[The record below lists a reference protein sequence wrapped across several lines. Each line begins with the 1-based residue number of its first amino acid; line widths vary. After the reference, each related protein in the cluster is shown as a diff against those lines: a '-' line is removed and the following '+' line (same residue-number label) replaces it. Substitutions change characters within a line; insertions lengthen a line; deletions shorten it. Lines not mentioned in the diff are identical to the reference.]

1 MHRHRAQRYRRE
13 FSSNRM
19 GIPISQTMICSFQ
32 RRGEMGLTNTW
43 SLVISMSFYCCLGTV
58 HQAVFMNHHL
68 GTSRRQKL
76 ESPTQCETSRLW
88 SGSGPL
94 PQSEGLF
101 DRKISCQIQIPLL
114 RSHGTKVPRRISQ
127 DGIFELCV
135 HEPYHG
141 TFQTTPE
148 ADPPFKPAKNGQIIS
163 SGIQLEAVA
172 MGFFRCWLMSS
183 LARDT
188 WMCS

>member
-1 MHRHRAQRYRRE
+1 MVEKSPAK
-13 FSSNRM
+13 FKFL
-19 GIPISQTMICSFQ
+19 CS
-32 RRGEMGLTNTW
+32 GHM
-43 SLVISMSFYCCLGTV
+43 
-58 HQAVFMNHHL
+58 
-68 GTSRRQKL
+68 
-76 ESPTQCETSRLW
+76 
-88 SGSGPL
+88 
-94 PQSEGLF
+94 
-101 DRKISCQIQIPLL
+101 
-114 RSHGTKVPRRISQ
+114 VPRRISQ

-135 HEPYHG
+135 HEPYQG

-188 WMCS
+188 

>member
-1 MHRHRAQRYRRE
+1 M
-13 FSSNRM
+13 
-19 GIPISQTMICSFQ
+19 
-32 RRGEMGLTNTW
+32 
-43 SLVISMSFYCCLGTV
+43 
-58 HQAVFMNHHL
+58 
-68 GTSRRQKL
+68 
-76 ESPTQCETSRLW
+76 
-88 SGSGPL
+88 
-94 PQSEGLF
+94 
-101 DRKISCQIQIPLL
+101 
-114 RSHGTKVPRRISQ
+114 VPRRISQ

-135 HEPYHG
+135 HEPYQG

>member
-1 MHRHRAQRYRRE
+1 M
-13 FSSNRM
+13 
-19 GIPISQTMICSFQ
+19 
-32 RRGEMGLTNTW
+32 
-43 SLVISMSFYCCLGTV
+43 
-58 HQAVFMNHHL
+58 
-68 GTSRRQKL
+68 
-76 ESPTQCETSRLW
+76 
-88 SGSGPL
+88 
-94 PQSEGLF
+94 
-101 DRKISCQIQIPLL
+101 
-114 RSHGTKVPRRISQ
+114 VPRRISQ

-135 HEPYHG
+135 HEPHQG